1 MYMKTRETRREY
13 VRPTV
18 SVVELQQRS
27 SLLTVSGGS
36 GASLVVSL
44 DEEIWVV
51 TPPGVKPTPGF
62 LFP

>member
-1 MYMKTRETRREY
+1 M
-13 VRPTV
+13 RPTV

-36 GASLVVSL
+36 GASLGVSL